1 MAEARGGAND
11 ANDIGNRRRP
21 ENAPSEPPDDCPICF
36 EPLFNAEGIAL
47 EGKEVA
53 KIMCIHLV
61 HSDCLAAAGRA
72 LNADGKRYGVGGFG
86 APRAGCPVCA
96 SPVSFWVSYTSKA
109 AFSSFWMHRMQACLE
124 EFGPSNGPI
133 RVKLIKRMLRDDSS
147 LTREQKK
154 WLKKEDTGFL
164 KALAD
169 GNAVWVNEVLNGGP
183 ENGGSMRMYFAPGIW
198 DWDKQENTLWLT
210 KWGPVR
216 LPAPVPVRSV
226 SVWNR
231 PTGIAISVAL
241 AFIAVLIGLWLQW
254 SQTA

>member
-1 MAEARGGAND
+1 MAEARGAD
-11 ANDIGNRRRP
+11 DDSIGNYRRP
-21 ENAPSEPPDDCPICF
+21 ENAPSEPDDCPICF

-61 HSDCLAAAGRA
+61 HSDCLVAAGRA

-109 AFSSFWMHRMQACLE
+109 AFSSFWMHRIQACLE

-169 GNAVWVNEVLNGGP
+169 GNEVWVNEVVNGGP
-183 ENGGSMRMYFAPGIW
+183 ANGGSIQSYWDQGIW

-226 SVWNR
+226 SVWTR

>member
-1 MAEARGGAND
+1 MAEARGAD
-11 ANDIGNRRRP
+11 DDSIGNYRRP
-21 ENAPSEPPDDCPICF
+21 ENAPSEPDDCPICF
-36 EPLFNAEGIAL
+36 EPLFNAEGIVL

-109 AFSSFWMHRMQACLE
+109 AFSSFWMHRIQACLE
-124 EFGPSNGPI
+124 EIGPSNGPI

-154 WLKKEDTGFL
+154 WLEKEDTGFL